1 MNEAY
6 ELVFNMAG
14 HFCHQM
20 PERSFFIGEA
30 QFPLCI
36 RCTTLLLG
44 GLSSIVFL
52 LARLPLPSIRLCI
65 LMVLPL
71 VVDLGLTTL
80 GISEGSNAQRA
91 ATALLFGFFLTIG
104 SLKWLAEHAPIS
116 TPGQATPSTRRSQG

>member
-1 MNEAY
+1 MNEVY

-20 PERSFFIGEA
+20 PARSFFVGEA

-44 GLSSIVFL
+44 GLASIVFL

-71 VVDLGLTTL
+71 MVDIGLTTL
-80 GISEGSNAQRA
+80 GIRDGSNVQRA
-91 ATALLFGFFLTIG
+91 ATGLLFGFFFTIG
-104 SLKWLAEHAPIS
+104 SLKWLAGHAPTS
-116 TPGQATPSTRRSQG
+116 PSEQATHLTRRSQA